1 MPIASLPQP
10 LLCSAELLQAPFL
23 ASTFPSRFQD
33 LLPEKAIGTS
43 QVFSGPWQ
51 LLQQL
56 RLLQECMTLAVAR
69 LQKPLQLPMIAM
81 TVTLGM
87 NPKKILT
94 QMSVEKLIL
103 HMWIYKRL
111 FHHMQ
116 LQQNAHP
123 QRRLLESPC
132 RQ

>member
-1 MPIASLPQP
+1 ML
-10 LLCSAELLQAPFL
+10 
-23 ASTFPSRFQD
+23 
-33 LLPEKAIGTS
+33 
-43 QVFSGPWQ
+43 
-51 LLQQL
+51 
-56 RLLQECMTLAVAR
+56 LAVAR

-81 TVTLGM
+81 TVSLGM

-103 HMWIYKRL
+103 HKWICKRL

-116 LQQNAHP
+116 LQRNAHL
-123 QRRLLESPC
+123 QRRLLEFPC

>member
-1 MPIASLPQP
+1 
-10 LLCSAELLQAPFL
+10 
-23 ASTFPSRFQD
+23 
-33 LLPEKAIGTS
+33 
-43 QVFSGPWQ
+43 
-51 LLQQL
+51 
-56 RLLQECMTLAVAR
+56 MTLAVAR

-103 HMWIYKRL
+103 HMWICKRL
-111 FHHMQ
+111 SHHMQ
-116 LQQNAHP
+116 LQRNAHP